1 MRRHDLWND
10 GYAVDVT
17 SSTSS
22 CPTTTCSTCTCTTY
36 NITAIVCGITI
47 PLVSI
52 IIALVVVIIM
62 LYRQK
67 KAEPMTTSTARA
79 MAEVQSSTSINPVA
93 AKVVDDESQQYTQ
106 SPLGK

>member
-1 MRRHDLWND
+1 MERRLCDRCDQQHFFLPDHYLQHLHLH
-10 GYAVDVT
+10 YIL
-17 SSTSS
+17 
-22 CPTTTCSTCTCTTY
+22 Y

-93 AKVVDDESQQYTQ
+93 ANVVDDESQQYTQ